1 MKNET
6 DMKRTYKTPAMK
18 VRNIRCSQMLC
29 ESLTSVGE
37 VNRGSRYDGSLYDYI
52 YGEGSDGYDTSNNP
66 D

>member
-6 DMKRTYKTPAMK
+6 DMKKTYKTPAMK
-18 VRNIRCSQMLC
+18 VRKIRCSQMLC

-37 VNRGSRYDGSLYDYI
+37 VTQGSSCGGGLYDHIEI
-52 YGEGSDGYDTSNNP
+52 YGYSNNP

>member
-6 DMKRTYKTPAMK
+6 DMKKTYKTPAMK

-29 ESLTSVGE
+29 ESTTSVGE

-52 YGEGSDGYDTSNNP
+52 DEGYGDSDDP

>member
-1 MKNET
+1 
-6 DMKRTYKTPAMK
+6 MK

-37 VNRGSRYDGSLYDYI
+37 VNRGNRYDGSLYDYI
-52 YGEGSDGYDTSNNP
+52 GGGKGSDGYETSSNP

>member
-1 MKNET
+1 
-6 DMKRTYKTPAMK
+6 MK